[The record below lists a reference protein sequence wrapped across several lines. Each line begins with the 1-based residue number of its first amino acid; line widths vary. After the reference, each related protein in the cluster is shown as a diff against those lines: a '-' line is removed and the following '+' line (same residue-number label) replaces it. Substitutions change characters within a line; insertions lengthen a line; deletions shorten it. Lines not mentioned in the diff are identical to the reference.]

1 MKLVL
6 ILLAL
11 LYVLS
16 PYDLVPD
23 LLAGWGWLDDI
34 AILGLLWRYLY
45 KQRYKTRPA
54 GERTAGTPGEPG
66 SRAVDPYTVLGVRP
80 GASSEEIKKAYR
92 ELANKYHPDKVDHL
106 GEEFKALA
114 AKRFK
119 EIQSAYEALTKNTT
133 P

>member
-1 MKLVL
+1 MKLL
-6 ILLAL
+6 LLLLAL

-16 PYDLVPD
+16 PYDVVPD

-45 KQRYKTRPA
+45 KQRYKNRPA
-54 GERTAGTPGEPG
+54 EERTTGTRGESG
-66 SRAVDPYTVLGVRP
+66 SRATDPYTVLGVRP

-119 EIQSAYEALTKNTT
+119 EIQSAYEILTKNTT
-133 P
+133 S

>member
-1 MKLVL
+1 MKLL
-6 ILLAL
+6 LLLLAL

-54 GERTAGTPGEPG
+54 DERTAGVQGESG
-66 SRAVDPYTVLGVRP
+66 SRAADPYSVLGVRP

-133 P
+133 S